1 MAVGVRAYV
10 EAALGKR
17 PLTLLIRGAKLVN
30 VNTGETYPASI
41 GSYGDRIVYV
51 GPGGRAPPAEEV
63 INARGAYALPGFIDT
78 HLHVESTMLTPA
90 RFAEAV
96 IPHGTTTAF
105 ADPHEIANVLGKD
118 GVRMMV
124 ENAKGLPMK
133 LYFLA
138 PTCVPESPAVTS
150 GAEISPA
157 DVAEMVSWE
166 GVAGLGE
173 VMDFDAVLA
182 MTPKMEE
189 ILEIGRRLGLLIDG
203 HSPLLSGR
211 ELSGYMAAGPDSDH
225 ENFTVESMLEKLRA
239 GMYVKLRPPYVAN
252 TRKFV
257 AALKEL
263 PMPWNVILVTDDVM
277 PDNLERLGHL
287 DYSCRSFIEA
297 GMDPIEAIRS
307 CTLRPAQHVRM
318 PQLGALSPGKAA
330 DVVLVDDLKRLR
342 VQAVVSDGVLV
353 ARGGKMLSRW
363 APRPFGRRALDTMKT
378 GTLGPDDF
386 VVKPPVADGALTVNA
401 IDFGLVRSPKDPAEA
416 FMESVLT
423 TLTRAEVRA
432 EGGLLKLDDLAV
444 VLVFD
449 RHRGVKRR
457 SFGFA
462 RNLMKRG
469 AIASSVAHDGHNLVV
484 MGKDQRDMQAA
495 AEMVTKGKGGI
506 AAVDSKP
513 LAFVDLPVA
522 GLMSEEGLGE
532 VSKKM
537 RGLRSAFKKMGVIDH
552 PYMPVVALLTLSVI
566 PHARIT
572 DKGVYDVDGRR
583 FVEPFVPG
591 ENP

>member
-1 MAVGVRAYV
+1 
-10 EAALGKR
+10 
-17 PLTLLIRGAKLVN
+17 
-30 VNTGETYPASI
+30 
-41 GSYGDRIVYV
+41 
-51 GPGGRAPPAEEV
+51 
-63 INARGAYALPGFIDT
+63 
-78 HLHVESTMLTPA
+78 
-90 RFAEAV
+90 
-96 IPHGTTTAF
+96 
-105 ADPHEIANVLGKD
+105 
-118 GVRMMV
+118 
-124 ENAKGLPMK
+124 
-133 LYFLA
+133 
-138 PTCVPESPAVTS
+138 
-150 GAEISPA
+150 
-157 DVAEMVSWE
+157 
-166 GVAGLGE
+166 
-173 VMDFDAVLA
+173 
-182 MTPKMEE
+182 
-189 ILEIGRRLGLLIDG
+189 
-203 HSPLLSGR
+203 
-211 ELSGYMAAGPDSDH
+211 
-225 ENFTVESMLEKLRA
+225 
-239 GMYVKLRPPYVAN
+239 
-252 TRKFV
+252 
-257 AALKEL
+257 
-263 PMPWNVILVTDDVM
+263 
-277 PDNLERLGHL
+277 
-287 DYSCRSFIEA
+287 
-297 GMDPIEAIRS
+297 
-307 CTLRPAQHVRM
+307 
-318 PQLGALSPGKAA
+318 
-330 DVVLVDDLKRLR
+330 
-342 VQAVVSDGVLV
+342 
-353 ARGGKMLSRW
+353 
-363 APRPFGRRALDTMKT
+363 MKT

-386 VVKPPVADGALTVNA
+386 VVKPPVADGVLTVNA
-401 IDFGLVRSPKDPAEA
+401 IDFGLVRSPKDLAEA

-484 MGKDQRDMQAA
+484 MGKDQKDMQAA
-495 AEMVTKGKGGI
+495 AELVTRGKGGI
-506 AAVDSKP
+506 AAVDSKS